1 MPRQPIYLD
10 NQATTAVDPRVLAA
24 MLPYFTETYGNPHS
38 NGHPYGWE
46 ANEALEQ
53 SRSEV
58 AALIGADA
66 REIVFTSGATEA
78 CNIAIRGVAQAEK
91 KRRAR
96 GGRSRIVTLA
106 TEHACVLSPCADLAR
121 EGWEVVVLPVGRDG
135 IVDLDAFAEAVDERT
150 LLVSAMLANNEIGVL
165 QPIAEISAICRANG
179 ATLHTDATQAIGKIP
194 VDVHAL
200 GVDLLSLSAH
210 KFYGPMGIGALY
222 VRWRPKV
229 KLAPLASGGGQERGI
244 RPGTAPVPLAAGLGE
259 ACCIAGAE
267 MATDA
272 RRIRRLTGRL
282 WDGLRQRCPQATLYG
297 HPSLRIPGNLSVGF
311 PGQSG
316 EKIVDAVSRHVAIST
331 GSACSSSEAKPSYVL
346 AALGIGA
353 EAAQSAVR
361 LSVGRFNT
369 EAEMDAASIWLSKKT
384 NVPSYEQSGTSRAFV
399 A

>member
-38 NGHPYGWE
+38 DGHPYGWE

-53 SRSEV
+53 SRGEV
-58 AALIGADA
+58 AALIGADD

-78 CNIAIRGVAQAEK
+78 CNLAIRGVARA
-91 KRRAR
+91 AR

-135 IVDLDAFAEAVDERT
+135 IVDLDAVAEAVDERT
-150 LLVSAMLANNEIGVL
+150 LLVSVMLANNEIGVL
-165 QPIAEISAICRANG
+165 QPLAEIAAICRANG

-194 VDVHAL
+194 VDARAL

-259 ACCIAGAE
+259 ACRIAGAD
-267 MATDA
+267 MAADA
-272 RRIRRLTGRL
+272 RRIRRLTARL
-282 WDGLRQRCPQATLYG
+282 WEGLRQRCPQATLYG
-297 HPSLRIPGNLSVGF
+297 HPGLRIPGNLSVGF

-331 GSACSSSEAKPSYVL
+331 GSACSSGGAKPSHVL

-369 EAEMDAASIWLSKKT
+369 EAEMDAASIWLSEKI
-384 NVPSYEQSGTSRAFV
+384 NIPSYEQSGASRSLV

>member
-1 MPRQPIYLD
+1 MEQKPIYLD

-24 MLPYFTETYGNPHS
+24 MLPHFTETYGNPHS
-38 NGHPYGWE
+38 NGHTYGWQ

-58 AALIGADA
+58 AALIGADD
-66 REIVFTSGATEA
+66 REIIFTSGATEA
-78 CNIAIRGVAQAEK
+78 CNIAIRGVA
-91 KRRAR
+91 RAAQS
-96 GGRSRIVTLA
+96 GRSRIVTLA
-106 TEHACVLSPCADLAR
+106 TEHACVLSPCADLAQ
-121 EGWEVVVLPVGRDG
+121 EGFDVVVLPVGRDG
-135 IVDLDAFAEAVDERT
+135 IVDLDAVAEAVDERT
-150 LLVSAMLANNEIGVL
+150 LLVSVMLANNEIGVL
-165 QPIAEISAICRANG
+165 QPIAEIAAICRAKG
-179 ATLHTDATQAIGKIP
+179 AALHTDATQAIGKIP
-194 VDVHAL
+194 VDVRAL
-200 GVDLLSLSAH
+200 DVDLLSLSAH

-229 KLAPLASGGGQERGI
+229 KLAPLASGGRQERGI

-259 ACCIAGAE
+259 ACRIAGAD

-272 RRIRRLTGRL
+272 RRIRRLTARL
-282 WDGLRQRCPQATLYG
+282 WEGLRQRCPQATLYG

-316 EKIVDAVSRHVAIST
+316 EKIVDAVSRHVAISA

-369 EAEMDAASIWLSKKT
+369 EAEMDEASVWLSEKI
-384 NVPSYEQSGTSRAFV
+384 NFPNYEQSGTSRALV

>member
-38 NGHPYGWE
+38 DGHPYGWE

-53 SRSEV
+53 SRGEV
-58 AALIGADA
+58 AALIGADD

-78 CNIAIRGVAQAEK
+78 CNIAIRGVA
-91 KRRAR
+91 RATR

-135 IVDLDAFAEAVDERT
+135 IVDLDAVAEAVDERT
-150 LLVSAMLANNEIGVL
+150 LLVSVMLANNEIGVL
-165 QPIAEISAICRANG
+165 QPLAEIAAICRANG

-194 VDVHAL
+194 VDVCAL

-259 ACCIAGAE
+259 ACRIAGAD
-267 MATDA
+267 MAADA
-272 RRIRRLTGRL
+272 RRIRRLTARL
-282 WDGLRQRCPQATLYG
+282 WEGLRRRCPQATLYG
-297 HPSLRIPGNLSVGF
+297 HPGLRIPGNLSVGF

-316 EKIVDAVSRHVAIST
+316 EKIVDAVSRHVAISA
-331 GSACSSSEAKPSYVL
+331 GSACSSGGAKPSHVL

-369 EAEMDAASIWLSKKT
+369 EAEMDAASIWLSEKI
-384 NVPSYEQSGTSRAFV
+384 NIPSYEQSGASQSLV